1 MNSFLRRLKYYG
13 FGFALGLLFVFFFF
27 KNRGC
32 SWLPENRVKNTL
44 LSRVLVVSPE
54 DDKVFKAHGWDDSM
68 VVSFLNDGD
77 IEFGKSNKAGNP
89 QVYVL
94 SKEVKGKEF
103 QLWFT
108 LPKDGFISEVKWPT
122 GNVQKAKNSK
132 SGISRMMHFPNEAN
146 LVYLADDSFFEKEY
160 KALGIKDSKHVY
172 KLLKKNGFVDFLK
185 SNFNASPTPEQ
196 KIGFCI
202 NSSDTLT
209 ATGTWYKDRIQI
221 FQFDK

>member
-44 LSRVLVVSPE
+44 LSRILVVSPE
-54 DDKVFKAHGWDDSM
+54 DEKMFKAHGWDDSL

-77 IEFGKSNKAGNP
+77 IEFGKSNKQGNP

-94 SKEVKGKEF
+94 SKEVKGKEY

-108 LPKDGFISEVKWPT
+108 LPKDGFVSEVKWPN
-122 GNVQKAKNSK
+122 GNIQKLKNTQV
-132 SGISRMMHFPNEAN
+132 GIARMFHFPNVDN
-146 LVYLADDSFFEKEY
+146 MIFLAENAFFEKEY
-160 KALGIKDSKHVY
+160 KALGIQDSKEMY
-172 KLLKKNGFVDFLK
+172 KMLKKSGFVDFSK
-185 SNFNASPTPEQ
+185 SNLNANPTPEQ
-196 KIGFCI
+196 KIGFI
-202 NSSDTLT
+202 TPEKDTIT
-209 ATGTWYKDRIQI
+209 ATGTWFKDRIQI
-221 FQFDK
+221 FEFDK